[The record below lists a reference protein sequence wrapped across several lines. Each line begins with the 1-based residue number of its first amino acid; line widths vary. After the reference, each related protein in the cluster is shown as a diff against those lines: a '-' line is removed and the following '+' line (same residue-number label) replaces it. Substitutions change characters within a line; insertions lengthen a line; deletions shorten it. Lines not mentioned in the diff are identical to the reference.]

1 MKEEKRKSPAVYVFL
16 AFMAALLIANICI
29 RVAIPRVNLYEEGK
43 NSLEAYP
50 RAVYTL
56 PEGTYEVLGSFGSE
70 AGSASHI
77 PFKTWERRYYCIL
90 VSDSAGQ
97 QYVMA
102 ARVQGRELQA
112 LEAGTAVEL
121 KGLVSG
127 LSEERAKAMHD
138 AALNASAEMVDR
150 CINDNGRGSM

>member
-1 MKEEKRKSPAVYVFL
+1 
-16 AFMAALLIANICI
+16 
-29 RVAIPRVNLYEEGK
+29 
-43 NSLEAYP
+43 
-50 RAVYTL
+50 
-56 PEGTYEVLGSFGSE
+56 
-70 AGSASHI
+70 
-77 PFKTWERRYYCIL
+77 
-90 VSDSAGQ
+90 
-97 QYVMA
+97 MA